1 MWDIQVSSIVIIEKN
16 RKIRSSDDPMP
27 LSEENFLNRLFQW
40 LGPHPWHVC
49 VCYLAHYIVRLSEE
63 FEGSSKSRGVLV
75 SCECLS
81 VHLFALSLKVDQG
94 KDHRFVNLRVC

>member
-1 MWDIQVSSIVIIEKN
+1 MC
-16 RKIRSSDDPMP
+16 
-27 LSEENFLNRLFQW
+27 
-40 LGPHPWHVC
+40 VC

-81 VHLFALSLKVDQG
+81 VHLCALGLEFDQLKI
-94 KDHRFVNLRVC
+94 KYLLL

>member
-1 MWDIQVSSIVIIEKN
+1 
-16 RKIRSSDDPMP
+16 MP

-63 FEGSSKSRGVLV
+63 FEGRSKSRGVLV

-81 VHLFALSLKVDQG
+81 VHLCALGLEFDVAKPPEIT
-94 KDHRFVNLRVC
+94 RFRRRSSSTRH